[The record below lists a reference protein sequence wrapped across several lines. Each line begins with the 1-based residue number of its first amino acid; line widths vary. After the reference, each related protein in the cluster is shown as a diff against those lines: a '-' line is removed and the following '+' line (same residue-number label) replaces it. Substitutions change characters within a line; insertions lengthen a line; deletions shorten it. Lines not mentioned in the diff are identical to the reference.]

1 MFSSQ
6 NKINHLVLKD
16 LLDPIKELYED
27 VRRKA
32 LMRLEY
38 EGLHKSEAITM
49 SGARFFNNPAGFA
62 MNRYAY
68 YVCFKCKKVRSSFQF
83 FEGFTSVVLMLTNLQ
98 WNIKG
103 KALEN
108 DGSSQKEINW
118 V

>member
-1 MFSSQ
+1 M
-6 NKINHLVLKD
+6 IKD

-49 SGARFFNNPAGFA
+49 SGARFYNDPAGFA

-68 YVCFKCKKVRSSFQF
+68 YVCYKCKKVSFTKLYNF
-83 FEGFTSVVLMLTNLQ
+83 FSLQ
-98 WNIKG
+98 IP
-103 KALEN
+103 
-108 DGSSQKEINW
+108 

>member
-1 MFSSQ
+1 MLKYLCISDLLFFHARFWVQ
-6 NKINHLVLKD
+6 NKINHSVIKD

-49 SGARFFNNPAGFA
+49 PGARFYNDPAGFA

-68 YVCFKCKKVRSSFQF
+68 YVCYKCKKVSLDYLAF
-83 FEGFTSVVLMLTNLQ
+83 FLY
-98 WNIKG
+98 
-103 KALEN
+103 
-108 DGSSQKEINW
+108 
-118 V
+118 